1 MLMTNSQ
8 PVDGES
14 DPLQRWHSATQ
25 RGITLVTA
33 GKPVEGKSAL
43 IKNLVGLEGENAP
56 VSI

>member
-1 MLMTNSQ
+1 MTNSQ